1 MKKLLLIVLAMY
13 SISLYAQNNESKK
26 RIKIGDNVPNIKFTN
41 MVNYPAKELNLVDLK
56 HRLVILDY
64 WVKN

>member
-64 WVKN
+64 WVKS